1 MFGGFF
7 QAEMLQ
13 TDAAINH
20 GNSGGP
26 MFNMDGEVIGIVSHI
41 ISQSG
46 GFEGLGFVITSNMAK
61 RLLLDQRSMWSGIQG
76 VMLEGELARLL
87 NVPQERAMLVQR
99 VAEHSPASHI
109 GIHGGAIRGNI
120 EGIDLVLGG
129 DIILEVMGVN
139 LADKDAR
146 EEIRNKLAALKSGEE
161 MQVTV
166 LRLGEIVELNNLFF
180 PDLLLP
186 KKPKK

>member
-1 MFGGFF
+1 
-7 QAEMLQ
+7 
-13 TDAAINH
+13 
-20 GNSGGP
+20 
-26 MFNMDGEVIGIVSHI
+26 
-41 ISQSG
+41 
-46 GFEGLGFVITSNMAK
+46 
-61 RLLLDQRSMWSGIQG
+61 
-76 VMLEGELARLL
+76 
-87 NVPQERAMLVQR
+87 
-99 VAEHSPASHI
+99 
-109 GIHGGAIRGNI
+109 RGNI